1 MATAVAPAAQA
12 LNPGALVL
20 ESRIAADAALCLA
33 WLLANEDAWDI
44 DDEPVVQPTR
54 GGVATR

>member
-1 MATAVAPAAQA
+1 MATAAPA
-12 LNPGALVL
+12 LDPGALVL

-44 DDEPVVQPTR
+44 EDGPVLQPTR
-54 GGVATR
+54 GVATP